1 LLLLVALVVPVA
13 AGCGSS
19 SSRHAAST
27 SLVEER
33 LGRGADEVWIIRPS
47 TPPRS
52 LVVFVHGLGR
62 GETTPVNHRPWL
74 EHLAREGSAVVYPR
88 YERTLGSR
96 GAVRH
101 LVAGVQLALG
111 RLGKEAKKLPLVAI
125 GYSRGGELVVDYAAV
140 AQITGV
146 VPAEVLTVFPAGQ
159 DPADP
164 PLDLRTVAPN
174 TRFTILVGDHDT
186 VVDGAGAHQL
196 LRRFEAAGFP
206 AARVSVAVI
215 RSHGG
220 FVATH
225 TSPIEVTPAAKAAFW
240 ARADRL
246 VARARAEAAG
256 S

>member
-1 LLLLVALVVPVA
+1 M
-13 AGCGSS
+13 
-19 SSRHAAST
+19 
-27 SLVEER
+27 
-33 LGRGADEVWIIRPS
+33 GRGADEAWIFRPS

-52 LVVFVHGLGR
+52 LVVFVHGLGL

-74 EHLAREGSAVVYPR
+74 EHLALQGSAVVYPR

-101 LVAGVQLALG
+101 LVTGVRLALG
-111 RLGKEAKKLPLVAI
+111 RLGRPQVPLVAI
-125 GYSRGGELVVDYAAV
+125 GYSRGGELVADYAAV
-140 AQITGV
+140 ARLTGV

-164 PLDLRTVAPN
+164 PLDLRTVDPS
-174 TRFTILVGDHDT
+174 TRITILVGDHDS

-196 LRRFEAAGFP
+196 LGRLAAAGFP
-206 AARVSVAVI
+206 ASHVSVAVI

-240 ARADRL
+240 ARADRI
-246 VARARAEAAG
+246 VERARAESG
-256 S
+256 